1 MKRSILTE
9 RIARRGLHLTR
20 EYSVD
25 PFLNT
30 RVADI
35 MLRAVDTLPS
45 TMKVSEAVRFYSGD
59 IPRHKSYPVI
69 DDKGRVLA
77 MISRAA
83 ALSWAGDSEV
93 QNQTLAE
100 AVDSSALLSGYEDE
114 IVGTLADRMIAR
126 DVGRVPIL
134 SRTGNKL
141 VGLVSRRDL
150 LKVRASLSHE
160 ETSRSQGF
168 A

>member
-9 RIARRGLHLTR
+9 RIARRGLHLSR

-25 PFLNT
+25 PFLGS

-35 MLRAVDTLPS
+35 MIHTVDSLPS
-45 TMKVSEAVRFYSGD
+45 TMTVAEAVRFYSGD

-83 ALSWAGDSEV
+83 ALSWSSDPEV
-93 QNQTLAE
+93 QKLTLAE
-100 AVDSSALLSGYEDE
+100 AVDRASLVSGYDDE
-114 IVGTLADRMIAR
+114 IVGALADRMIAH

-134 SRTGNKL
+134 SRATHRL

-150 LKVRASLSHE
+150 LKVRASLSDE